1 VPEYETAFDSAA
13 KLWQG
18 APDFAAD
25 FGQGLNRRIADLP
38 INELI

>member
-1 VPEYETAFDSAA
+1 VQEYQTAFDSAA

-25 FGQGLNRRIADLP
+25 FR
-38 INELI
+38 